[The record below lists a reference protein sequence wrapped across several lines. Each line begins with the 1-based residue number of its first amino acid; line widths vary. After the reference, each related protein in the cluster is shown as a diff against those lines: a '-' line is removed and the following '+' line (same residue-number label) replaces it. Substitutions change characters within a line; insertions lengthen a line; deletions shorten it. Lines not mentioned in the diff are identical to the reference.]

1 MKIFKYV
8 VMACVALTTM
18 SSCLKANLED
28 LPTYDESRITDIR
41 FDYRYYG
48 PNEWVDG
55 EHVVEYVELKTVD
68 KKIDKEALTVTCRV
82 QVPKA
87 SGSFTAEEKAKVS
100 KSNLSGILWV
110 STAARVTPLNGSA
123 VLGVP
128 GDWTKAN
135 TYQVKAANGSQ
146 SIWTITVLSVE
157 QL

>member
-8 VMACVALTTM
+8 VMAGIVLATM

-55 EHVVEYVELKTVD
+55 EHVVEYQQLTVVD
-68 KKIDKEALTVTCRV
+68 KNVDKEALTVTCKV

-87 SGSFTAEEKAKVS
+87 NGSFTATEKAKVT
-100 KSNLSGILWV
+100 KANLTGIVWL
-110 STAARVTPLNGSA
+110 STAARITPLNGSP

-128 GDWTKAN
+128 GDWTKPN
-135 TYQVKAANGSQ
+135 KYEVTAANGSK
-146 SIWTITVLSVE
+146 SVWTITVLSLE